1 MKKFLLTSILSC
13 GVGLG
18 FAQATDYITVA
29 DASGAAGS
37 SITLNVD
44 MTNPTITPCAYQ
56 CDIVLPDGVTVV
68 PNTLEVASRAS
79 GHIIASNVLSD
90 GSYRILCYSLSNAAI
105 TGTEGTV
112 ATFDV
117 ALEEGLENGTY
128 NFSVVNTEIVDAEC
142 VAKNVADAIN
152 SELNVG
158 DAGMEGDLNGDDKV
172 NATDL
177 SILLEYISVNDLA
190 GDLNED
196 DKVNATDLSI
206 LISLILGK

>member
-90 GSYRILCYSLSNAAI
+90 GSYRILCYSMSNAAI

-117 ALEEGLENGTY
+117 ALGDALENGTY
-128 NFSVVNTEIVDAEC
+128 TFSVVNTEIVDADC
-142 VAKNVADAIN
+142 VAKIVADAVN
-152 SELNVG
+152 SDLTVGNTGTSVDLNNDGKV
-158 DAGMEGDLNGDDKV
+158 DAVDLSIEISHVLSNNSLGDLNGDGKV
-172 NATDL
+172 DAVDL
-177 SILLEYISVNDLA
+177 SLVI
-190 GDLNED
+190 
-196 DKVNATDLSI
+196 NAV
-206 LISLILGK
+206 LGL